1 MGVVKQM
8 NTNEKGICFA
18 REVKFIRRFQGR
30 PLVLGRVHWTS
41 KGGTDPGEGKVGQGM
56 NDIE

>member
-1 MGVVKQM
+1 MGVAKQM

-30 PLVLGRVHWTS
+30 LLVLGRVLWTRNE
-41 KGGTDPGEGKVGQGM
+41 GTDPGEGKAGQGM
-56 NDIE
+56 I